1 MTAIILQQT
10 MKTDGQM
17 ENANS
22 FLEQYLCHNKGY
34 DFAAKMQEITDGQT
48 ENANSILRAVSKDLA
63 ERSNKGND
71 FAAKMQVLASR
82 LNKTWKNQKRWSKEG
97 PYVRE

>member
-22 FLEQYLCHNKGY
+22 FLEQYLCH
-34 DFAAKMQEITDGQT
+34 
-48 ENANSILRAVSKDLA
+48 
-63 ERSNKGND
+63 NKGND